1 MKAVIE
7 LGYLDIKPPTAHRPP
22 PTVRIKHCTITT
34 ESGPL
39 FGFDID
45 NEFISGFD
53 KGAWGTLLG
62 ASHGWLQFGRGEIRR
77 T

>member
-1 MKAVIE
+1 MTMSVYITGDRITPVMKAVIE
-7 LGYLDIKPPTAHRPP
+7 LGYLDIKPS
-22 PTVRIKHCTITT
+22 TVRIKNYTITT

-53 KGAWGTLLG
+53 TGAWGTLLG
-62 ASHGWLQFGRGEIRR
+62 ASHG
-77 T
+77 